1 MQMMGTYRVSLKKN
15 YPGGLANI
23 FLNISLIQTGSREN
37 KQNKQ
42 KRVLD

>member
-1 MQMMGTYRVSLKKN
+1 VSLKK

-23 FLNISLIQTGSREN
+23 FLNIFLIQTGSRED